1 MRAFSNHDTHI
12 STRCRNRGDRQDTIW
27 KQKSLPAVRE
37 HNHSHRVQK
46 VITTEGTALGE
57 LEQAIMDLLWDATEP
72 QTANQVRDTLAKRQE
87 NTPAITT
94 VLTVLGRLHKKGF
107 VLKDNS
113 HRPHEF
119 SAATSREE
127 HTVQLLNDV
136 LGSAVDKHAVL
147 ARFIGGID
155 PTDARAIQHL
165 LSSRGD

>member
-1 MRAFSNHDTHI
+1 MKAQAIANCSRA
-12 STRCRNRGDRQDTIW
+12 Q
-27 KQKSLPAVRE
+27 SLTPRTG
-37 HNHSHRVQK
+37 
-46 VITTEGTALGE
+46 IFTTEGTALGE
-57 LEQAIMDLLWDATEP
+57 LEQAIMELLWDANEP
-72 QTANQVRDTLAKRQE
+72 QTANQVRDTLANRQE
-87 NTPAITT
+87 TTPAITT

-107 VLKDNS
+107 VVKDNS

-155 PTDARAIQHL
+155 STDARAIQQL
-165 LSSRGD
+165 LDSHGD

>member
-1 MRAFSNHDTHI
+1 M
-12 STRCRNRGDRQDTIW
+12 
-27 KQKSLPAVRE
+27 KSRSSKKAVRE
-37 HNHSHRVQK
+37 HDHSHRIQEYSPE
-46 VITTEGTALGE
+46 EGMSLGE

-72 QTANQVRDTLAKRQE
+72 QTANQVRDTLAERQE

-107 VLKDNS
+107 VVKDDAR
-113 HRPHEF
+113 RPHEF
-119 SAATSREE
+119 SAATSRED

-155 PTDARAIQHL
+155 PSDAQAVRHL
-165 LSSRGD
+165 LSSRDK